1 MCPSHSRRS
10 SHFIDRMKEAGI
22 ERQAV
27 QVAQVGRA
35 KPLGA
40 PPSPNTPARPQPHQ
54 RAGPGRQELSGAHA
68 SDPQV
73 APSRLG
79 ARLWALRS
87 AGQNRSER
95 GAEAQPR
102 LVDLAQAAATAAA
115 GAGEGGG
122 GGGAGGAARSRS
134 CHPRPQRPSAPPALE
149 SALRPRS
156 ACCSGASPARPA

>member
-1 MCPSHSRRS
+1 
-10 SHFIDRMKEAGI
+10 MKEAGV

-27 QVAQVGRA
+27 EVAQVGRA
-35 KPLGA
+35 KP
-40 PPSPNTPARPQPHQ
+40 PKTPARPEPHQ
-54 RAGPGRQELSGAHA
+54 LAGPGRQELSGAHA

-102 LVDLAQAAATAAA
+102 LVD
-115 GAGEGGG
+115 
-122 GGGAGGAARSRS
+122 RS
-134 CHPRPQRPSAPPALE
+134 
-149 SALRPRS
+149 
-156 ACCSGASPARPA
+156 